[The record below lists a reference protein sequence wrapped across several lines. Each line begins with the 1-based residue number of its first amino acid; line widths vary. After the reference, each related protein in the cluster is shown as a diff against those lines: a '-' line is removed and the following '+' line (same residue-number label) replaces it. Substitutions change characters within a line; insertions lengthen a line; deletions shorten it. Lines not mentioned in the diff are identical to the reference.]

1 MISDCK
7 ASLLWPVLMAKSL
20 KNIILIKLEEFR
32 VTPLEALAT
41 LSKATQSLFQ
51 ASKPLLSLRAVSKS
65 LSPLIKTSFNFRSFA
80 IKSGKALDT
89 PHMTI
94 MALDR
99 ENYNHQYENKKSP
112 AQVKV

>member
-7 ASLLWPVLMAKSL
+7 ASLLWPVSMAKSL
-20 KNIILIKLEEFR
+20 KNIILINLEEFR

-41 LSKATQSLFQ
+41 LSKATQSFFQ
-51 ASKPLLSLRAVSKS
+51 TSKPLLLLRAVSKS
-65 LSPLIKTSFNFRSFA
+65 LSPLIKTSLNFRPFA

-99 ENYNHQYENKKSP
+99 ENYNHQYENKKVQP
-112 AQVKV
+112 K